1 MIVLDASAALARV
14 LPSQRTP
21 AAVDF
26 FAFAPKK
33 FIAPRIFHWEFPNT
47 LLRFERKGALTQD
60 EADGAIA
67 IWFSI
72 LDIRDTLSPLPL
84 MSLAR
89 TERLSPFD
97 AAYLHLAVQAGAS
110 IASRDQ
116 ALLEAAGRRGIHV
129 HDLR

>member
-1 MIVLDASAALARV
+1 LIVLDASAAIARV
-14 LPSQRTP
+14 LPSQKTS

-26 FAFAPKK
+26 FALAPQR

-47 LLRFERKGALTQD
+47 LLRFERKGALTL
-60 EADGAIA
+60 EETDGAIA
-67 IWFSI
+67 AWFSI
-72 LDIRDTLSPLPL
+72 LDIRDTLSPLSL
-84 MSLAR
+84 ISLAR

-97 AAYLHLAVQAGAS
+97 AAYLHLATQVGAS

-116 ALLEAAGRRGIHV
+116 ALLEAAHRRGVPV

>member
-1 MIVLDASAALARV
+1 MIVLDASAAIARV
-14 LPSQRTP
+14 LPSQKTS

-26 FAFAPKK
+26 FALAPQR

-47 LLRFERKGALTQD
+47 LLRFERKGALTL
-60 EADGAIA
+60 EETDGAIA
-67 IWFSI
+67 AWFSI
-72 LDIRDTLSPLPL
+72 LDIRDTLSPLSL
-84 MSLAR
+84 LSLAR

-97 AAYLHLAVQAGAS
+97 AAYLHLATQVGAS

-116 ALLEAAGRRGIHV
+116 ALLEAAHRRGVPV

>member
-1 MIVLDASAALARV
+1 MIVLDASAAIARV
-14 LPSQRTP
+14 LPSQKTS

-26 FAFAPKK
+26 FALAPQR

-47 LLRFERKGALTQD
+47 LLRFERKGALTL
-60 EADGAIA
+60 EETDGAIA
-67 IWFSI
+67 AWFSI
-72 LDIRDTLSPLPL
+72 LDIRDTLSPLSL
-84 MSLAR
+84 ISLAR

-97 AAYLHLAVQAGAS
+97 AAYLHLATQVGAS

-116 ALLEAAGRRGIHV
+116 ALLEAAHRRGVPV